1 MKKIYLLLLGIF
13 VLLLGIFSAIM
24 FLISDSYIFFVFII
38 AFPII
43 AVFIVVFAF
52 LPLRNQRN
60 KQSKD
65 APYKKNN
72 NIP

>member
-52 LPLRNQRN
+52 LPVRNQRN
-60 KQSKD
+60 KQSND
-65 APYKKNN
+65 TPYNK
-72 NIP
+72 